1 MSKYV
6 IRRIL
11 LTIPTVIGVGTLVFS
26 MLHLVPGDPVQT
38 MFMES
43 GGATKEQ
50 IEQIRHLLGLDRPLH
65 VQYWDW
71 VTDVVRG
78 DLGES
83 IMTGHRV
90 SDLIISNFPS
100 TVRLTLAGMTIAV
113 VMGLTFGIVAAV
125 NHNSWLDSLF
135 MVVSVSGVAMP
146 SFWLGLV
153 LIFIFSV
160 KLRWLSIT
168 GGSTLERLV
177 LPSLALGFQASAIIA
192 RLVRSNL
199 LEVLSDD
206 YIRTARSKGLS
217 ERVVIVRHALRN
229 SLIPVVTIVGLQ
241 FGWLLGGATIIEF
254 VFARR
259 GIGQLTVEALKAR
272 DFPLAQGCVL
282 FTSMVYILV
291 NLGTDLIYGFL
302 DPRIRY
308 E

>member
-1 MSKYV
+1 MRRYI
-6 IRRIL
+6 IRRLL
-11 LTIPTVIGVGTLVFS
+11 LTVPTVIGVATLVFS
-26 MLHLVPGDPVQT
+26 MLHLVPGDPVAY

-43 GGATKEQ
+43 GGATQEQ
-50 IEQIRHLLGLDRPLH
+50 LDQIRHLLGLDRPLH

-71 VTDVVRG
+71 ITDVIRG

-83 IMTGHRV
+83 IMTGHQV
-90 SDLIISNFPS
+90 SHLILSNFPS
-100 TVRLTLAGMTIAV
+100 TIQLTLAGMTVAV
-113 VMGLTFGIVAAV
+113 VIGMTLGVIAAV
-125 NHNSWLDSLF
+125 THNSWLDNLF
-135 MVVSVSGVAMP
+135 MLISVSGVAMP

-160 KLRWLSIT
+160 NLRWLPIS
-168 GGSTLERLV
+168 GGSTLDRLV
-177 LPSLALGFQASAIIA
+177 MPSFALGFQAAAIIA

-199 LEVLSDD
+199 LECMADD
-206 YIRTARSKGLS
+206 YVRTARAKGLK
-217 ERVVIVRHALRN
+217 ERVVITRHALRN
-229 SLIPVVTIVGLQ
+229 SLIPVVTMVGLQ
-241 FGWLLGGATIIEF
+241 FGWLLGGAAIIEF

-282 FTSMVYILV
+282 FVSMVYILV
-291 NLGTDLIYGFL
+291 NLGTDLVYGFL